1 MVTRNISWV
10 WDINQQNGNVFY
22 ARCRVTQASR
32 VNGAIFVF
40 YVLPVYAG
48 CFKRNMTEN
57 WKWLLRTT
65 RHRPSLF
72 DTRSNPIN
80 SMSKEREQ
88 NWVWFISWTF
98 EEQINILNKTCVSK
112 LFTSVVVKGDIFEI
126 ITLLVYVVGSSCGSR
141 PKPLFTEFVW
151 EVFRLNSDGSK
162 SQKNGTLLLAVP
174 LEASHWLSQYPT
186 DFGEW
191 NEDTF
196 IPKHSSGGLWKCL
209 STVREASGVAL
220 AS

>member
-1 MVTRNISWV
+1 M
-10 WDINQQNGNVFY
+10 
-22 ARCRVTQASR
+22 
-32 VNGAIFVF
+32 
-40 YVLPVYAG
+40 
-48 CFKRNMTEN
+48 
-57 WKWLLRTT
+57 
-65 RHRPSLF
+65 
-72 DTRSNPIN
+72 
-80 SMSKEREQ
+80 
-88 NWVWFISWTF
+88 WFISRTF

-112 LFTSVVVKGDIFEI
+112 LFTSVVVKGDIFQI
-126 ITLLVYVVGSSCGSR
+126 ITLLFYVVGSSCGSR

-209 STVREASGVAL
+209 STVREASGVTRYGKLGWHWRPRRVPNQSCYGYHQISHKGDTMEIFVIAPY
-220 AS
+220 ASGCLLRLLTFIYWSLLNF